1 VEVTLHNN
9 PDKKIILKP
18 SEKLVV
24 RNDDTALANP
34 ANGNHVLPGNEPM
47 MTLRR
52 ITLYKEDTTS
62 SFETMWVKNK
72 LAFEN
77 ESFDRMLTEIERW
90 YSVSV
95 VLKNDSLKNLHFTG
109 VFDNKSLNEV
119 MEALSFSWKF
129 QYEIKN
135 GQVIIW

>member
-1 VEVTLHNN
+1 
-9 PDKKIILKP
+9 
-18 SEKLVV
+18 
-24 RNDDTALANP
+24 
-34 ANGNHVLPGNEPM
+34 M

-52 ITLYKEDTTS
+52 ITLYKEDTTTN
-62 SFETMWVKNK
+62 FETMWVKNK